1 MKFLLLGLAL
11 GLTFLVAACG
21 GFVFTAANAPAWFGD
36 FDRRGDVA
44 YGANERQQLDIYRP
58 KELGHQGSGGSPRPI
73 VMFWYG
79 GSFEDGRKEQ
89 YRFVGAALAEAG
101 YVAVL
106 PDYRLYPEVRFPGF
120 LDDGAAALAWVVSH
134 AAEIGGDP
142 RRIYVAG
149 HSAGAHI
156 AAMLAYDAP
165 RLDAVG
171 LPRDAI
177 RGYIGLS
184 GPYALDPNDDTLRT
198 IFSTPYAHADWQPV
212 QRARV
217 GAPPALLI
225 HGDADTVV
233 SVKHA
238 RRMAEVL
245 AGLGVRAE
253 LRTYPGRGH
262 ADTVA
267 AFAKAAPR
275 KLPILEEIHA
285 FIAATSGS

>member
-1 MKFLLLGLAL
+1 MKLLLLGLAL
-11 GLTFLVAACG
+11 GLTFLIAACG
-21 GFVFTAANAPAWFGD
+21 GLLFTAANAPTLFGG
-36 FDRRGDVA
+36 FERRADVA
-44 YGANERQQLDIYRP
+44 YGAHERQRLDIYRP
-58 KELGHQGSGGSPRPI
+58 KADQGIAGGARPI

-79 GSFEDGRKEQ
+79 GSWERGRKEQ
-89 YRFVGAALAEAG
+89 YRFVGAALAAQG

-120 LDDGAAALAWVVSH
+120 VDDAAAAVAWVVSH

-142 RRIYVAG
+142 SRVYLAG

-165 RLDAVG
+165 RLAALGLRADAV
-171 LPRDAI
+171 

-198 IFSTPYAHADWQPV
+198 IFSAPFAHADWQPV
-212 QRARV
+212 QRARA
-217 GAPPALLI
+217 GAPPALLL
-225 HGDADTVV
+225 HGEADTVV
-233 SVKHA
+233 SVNHA
-238 RRMAEVL
+238 RRMSDTL
-245 AGLGVRAE
+245 NGFGVRAR
-253 LRTYPGRGH
+253 LKTYPGRGH

-275 KLPILEEIHA
+275 KLPVMAEIHA
-285 FIAATSGS
+285 FIASTAGS

>member
-1 MKFLLLGLAL
+1 MKILLLGLAL
-11 GLTFLVAACG
+11 GLSFLVAACG

-36 FDRRGDVA
+36 FERRADVA
-44 YGANERQQLDIYRP
+44 YGTHERQRLDIYSPCGAGP
-58 KELGHQGSGGSPRPI
+58 KPI
-73 VMFWYG
+73 VVFWYG
-79 GSFEDGRKEQ
+79 GSWEKGRKEQ

-120 LDDGAAALAWVVSH
+120 IDDGAAALAWVVSH
-134 AAEIGGDP
+134 AAEIGGDR

-184 GPYALDPNDDTLRT
+184 APYALDPNDDTLRT
-198 IFSTPYAHADWQPV
+198 IFSAPFVHADWQPV
-212 QRARV
+212 QRAQS

-233 SVKHA
+233 SVNHA
-238 RRMAEVL
+238 RRMAER
-245 AGLGVRAE
+245 LGVLGIAVD
-253 LRTYPGRGH
+253 LRIFPGRGH
-262 ADTVA
+262 ADTIA
-267 AFAKAAPR
+267 PFAKAAPR
-275 KLPILEEIHA
+275 KLPVLAEIDRFVA
-285 FIAATSGS
+285 KTSAAP